1 MTVAELKDYLE
12 GFDDDTEVYFAYPS
26 SDYWHTTCANKV
38 EEADMGTVTYSDY
51 HQTYKVVDGNCERD
65 EDDELMDV
73 LILQ

>member
-1 MTVAELKDYLE
+1 MKNIYYGSKHLTVQK
-12 GFDDDTEVYFAYPS
+12 PS
-26 SDYWHTTCANKV
+26 GDYWHTTCANKV
-38 EEADMGTVTYSDY
+38 EEADMGNVTYSDY